1 MSYQYSIHNYIGQTV
16 RRCVFILKRKDGVCY
31 HLFSL
36 IEHLTEDMQ
45 DVDAFSPNTATL
57 YVDFNKKA
65 KGNKSKVFLKIDY
78 VILTEDMIRKPWEHI
93 CVGKDIVMAESE
105 EYEWWTGDAFT
116 SNIIPVHC
124 DEKNELCAI
133 LPRRHC
139 AAFVNVCKPKEPETA
154 VEEVFGSAHLLKQM
168 KDLSERNLGY
178 DLTKHRNFLGAFV
191 FVAYNPIYREIDF
204 TEDGESPGLYIRVN
218 YREGRHDTIYF
229 AIKGLDNHNNIL
241 FNRLVHTEEG
251 IFLYHVSFE
260 KPFQHLEVTVYDKDG
275 NEIDYYPY
283 VFFVRTFQLHTQ
295 VKSKEL
301 VITDKTGKAVKT
313 VEKFVEGKPMIIGRK
328 PQTDS
333 LWDTSDE
340 FAYEKLEKSLDF
352 VFFEGCNEPKIQAEV
367 RKKAKACI
375 MRILD
380 SAHRVCYICDTFF
393 DPNAFRD
400 FIWDMQSLSIEVR
413 IISSKA
419 DLTAG
424 RKTELK
430 ALIDEYNGKL
440 GAKLSCR
447 LLRGKASI
455 LHDRFIVAD
464 ENVWMLGCSLNMFA
478 DKATT
483 LIRVPQDYRKKLVD
497 MAEEWWNS
505 EDYSEA
511 L

>member
-1 MSYQYSIHNYIGQTV
+1 MYSIHNYIGQTV
-16 RRCVFILKRKDGVCY
+16 RRCVFMFKGKDGVCH
-31 HLFSL
+31 HLFSV
-36 IEHLTEDMQ
+36 IEHLTDDML
-45 DVDAFSPNTATL
+45 DVDTFPL
-57 YVDFNKKA
+57 DCDGLFIDFDKKA
-65 KGNKSKVFLKIDY
+65 DGKKGKVFFKVDH
-78 VILTEDMIRKPWEHI
+78 VCLTDDMIRRPWE
-93 CVGKDIVMAESE
+93 CLRVGRDELRTDHDD
-105 EYEWWTGDAFT
+105 YEWWTGDAFT
-116 SNIIPVHC
+116 SKVVPVHC
-124 DEKNELCAI
+124 DEKSELCVL
-133 LPRRHC
+133 LPRRQC
-139 AAFVNVCKPKEPETA
+139 SCFVNVCKPKEVDRSVTQVME
-154 VEEVFGSAHLLKQM
+154 
-168 KDLSERNLGY
+168 SERHRKQLKELSGKNLGY

-204 TEDGESPGLYIRVN
+204 TEDGESPGLYIRVD

-275 NEIDYYPY
+275 NEIDYYPC
-283 VFFVRTFQLHTQ
+283 VFFVRAFQLHTQ

-419 DLTAG
+419 DLNANK
-424 RKTELK
+424 KTELK

-440 GAKLSCR
+440 GAKVSCR